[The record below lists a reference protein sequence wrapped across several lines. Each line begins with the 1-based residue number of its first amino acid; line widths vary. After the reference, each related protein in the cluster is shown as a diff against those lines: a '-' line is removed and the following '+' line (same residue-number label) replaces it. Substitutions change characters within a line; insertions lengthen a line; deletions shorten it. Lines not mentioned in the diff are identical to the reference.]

1 MKSFRNTLFVFLLL
15 NFNCLQAQV
24 KFSVASDISFL
35 RNFDGRQKFTVVGQ
49 TVIPQW
55 HFDEKST
62 FYVWFSYH
70 SNGKYKSTLLASAK
84 SPPTQPQTIS
94 FTNQSEMRLR
104 QFSIGIKKYLIG
116 SYDKL
121 ENFSLYVTGGFGL
134 IIGTASN
141 TFSRFIDTSLYTVQN
156 NVVHGVGDFKR
167 LTLDISGGIDFP
179 VSYEILIYTE
189 VRMHIP
195 TTNYPNSFLL
205 KNSNAPFLGGINL
218 GIRVLF
224 NADP

>member
-1 MKSFRNTLFVFLLL
+1 MKSFRIIHFVFLLL
-15 NFNCLQAQV
+15 SINCLQAQV
-24 KFSVASDISFL
+24 KFSIASDISFL
-35 RNFDGRQKFTVVGQ
+35 HNFDGKQKFTVVGQ
-49 TVIPQW
+49 SVIPQW
-55 HFDEKST
+55 HFDKKNT
-62 FYVWFSYH
+62 LYAWFSYH

-84 SPPTQPQTIS
+84 SSSTQPQTIS
-94 FTNQSEMRLR
+94 FSNQSEMRLR
-104 QFSIGIKKYLIG
+104 QFSLGIKKYLIG

-121 ENFSLYVTGGFGL
+121 ENFSLYATGGFGL

-141 TFSRFIDTSLYTVQN
+141 TFSRFIDTALYTIQS

-167 LTLDISGGIDFP
+167 LTLDVAGGVDFP
-179 VSYEILIYTE
+179 VSYEVLIYTE

-195 TTNYPNSFLL
+195 TTNYPNSYLL
-205 KNSNAPFLGGINL
+205 KNTNAPFLAGINL